1 MKRIFHQILS
11 FLMALLVLASTVSW
25 TVDKHFCM
33 GRVMDISFFA
43 HAEDCGMKAG
53 LALMENED
61 FRKSCCEDESFTMQG
76 QDELNLGWSDLD
88 LEHQLFLVAFTK
100 SYVELFVPLDEL
112 PVPHEQYPPPKLV
125 KDIQIL
131 DQVFLI

>member
-1 MKRIFHQILS
+1 MKQVFHQILS
-11 FLMALLVLASTVSW
+11 LLMALLLLASTVSW

-33 GRVMDISFFA
+33 GRVMDISFFS
-43 HAEDCGMKAG
+43 HAEDCGMEAG
-53 LALMENED
+53 LALMDGED
-61 FRKSCCEDESFTMQG
+61 FKKSCCEDESFTIQG
-76 QDELNLGWSDLD
+76 QDELNLTWFDLD

-100 SYVELFVPLDEL
+100 SYVELFVPLDKL
-112 PVPHEQYPPPKLV
+112 SVPHEQYPPPKLV